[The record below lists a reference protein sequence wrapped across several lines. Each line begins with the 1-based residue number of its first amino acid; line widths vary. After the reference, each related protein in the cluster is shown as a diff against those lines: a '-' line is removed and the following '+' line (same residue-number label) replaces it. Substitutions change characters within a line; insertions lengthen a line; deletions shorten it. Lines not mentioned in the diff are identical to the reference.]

1 MVRSRKNYIVLG
13 VIIGIIVIAV
23 VLKNIL
29 PQMLLGFI
37 ITSKSRDDGLELQE
51 RTYHE
56 ISYTELTSQQRLEDF
71 DYLFSMIKTS
81 LP

>member
-13 VIIGIIVIAV
+13 VIIGIIVLAV

-37 ITSKSRDDGLELQE
+37 ITSKSRDDGLALQE
-51 RTYHE
+51 RTYH
-56 ISYTELTSQQRLEDF
+56 
-71 DYLFSMIKTS
+71 
-81 LP
+81 